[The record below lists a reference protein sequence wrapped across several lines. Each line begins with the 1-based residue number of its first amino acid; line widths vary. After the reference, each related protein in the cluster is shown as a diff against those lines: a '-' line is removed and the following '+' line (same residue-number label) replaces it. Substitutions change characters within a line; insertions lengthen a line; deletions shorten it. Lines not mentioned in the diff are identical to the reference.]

1 MRLANSNGGNK
12 GKKYIRLTG
21 DEEITPDRTKEVL
34 RFTKWFNDNCRDI
47 NDSIKTKE
55 EIDPEVFADT
65 YLSMY
70 DAIAFKR
77 LNTKDY
83 KAYFCRAY
91 YTNKIATQARELKR
105 DSRHYDLD
113 STWNIPD
120 EDKYNED
127 TVKEAEQ
134 LNNDIL
140 GYVRISYAPIE
151 YSLFEIYVHAKPAMS
166 YKELSKLTKI
176 PYYRIA
182 ASLSAILKDV
192 REVFREC
199 KESIIG

>member
-12 GKKYIRLTG
+12 GKKYIRLSG
-21 DEEITPDRTKEVL
+21 DEEITPDRAKEVV
-34 RFTKWFNDNCRDI
+34 RFTKWFNDNCGGVK
-47 NDSIKTKE
+47 DSITTKE
-55 EIDPEVFADT
+55 EIDLEVFSET

-83 KAYFCRAY
+83 RAYFCRAY
-91 YTNKIATQARELKR
+91 YTNKIAAYTRELKR
-105 DSRHYDLD
+105 DSRHFDLD

-120 EDKYNED
+120 VDKYNED

-140 GYVRISYAPIE
+140 GYVRISYDPIE
-151 YSLFEIYVHAKPAMS
+151 SSLFEIYVHSKPAMS

-182 ASLSAILKDV
+182 ASLSTILRDV
-192 REVFREC
+192 REVFKGR

>member
-1 MRLANSNGGNK
+1 MRLANSNGGNR

-21 DEEITPDRTKEVL
+21 DEVITPDRAKEVL
-34 RFTKWFNDNCRDI
+34 RFTKWFNDNCEAV
-47 NDSIKTKE
+47 NESISTKE
-55 EIDPEVFADT
+55 TIDAEIFADT

-91 YTNKIATQARELKR
+91 YTNKIAAQTRNLKR
-105 DSRHYDLD
+105 EARHYDID
-113 STWNIPD
+113 ETWDIPD
-120 EDKYNED
+120 DVTGEDAA
-127 TVKEAEQ
+127 KEAEQ

-140 GYVRISYAPIE
+140 GYVCVSYDPIE
-151 YSLFEIYVHAKPAMS
+151 SSLFEIYVHSKPAMS

-182 ASLSAILKDV
+182 TSLSTILRDV
-192 REVFREC
+192 REVFKHR